1 MRKTTI
7 MCPYCKEDIH
17 QVYSIKT
24 AMFNLIEEESGKISL
39 DWDGEDGA
47 LASFKCL
54 ECENFIKI

>member
-1 MRKTTI
+1 